1 MKTKKFLLSLCLIL
15 CMLLAGCGGKTENTT
30 NVSDDASAAEQTD
43 TAEPSGNDATEAP
56 DDALA
61 DPVLEWCDL
70 YNPNGFDTVTGVI
83 TNPNS
88 VPIDVSYDLVYYK
101 NGTEV
106 ARSEDFADFDILPGH
121 KSVIWANYDIP
132 KASEADDIKME
143 NIIVTKAY
151 HTPIDG
157 TWEYV
162 GTTDGEAFFDFTF
175 DRQPT
180 LADITFLLYNDTDGN
195 GECGKGEIVVTST
208 ASLMEQTGRV
218 SFETTGYDYTDY
230 EVIFSAY

>member
-1 MKTKKFLLSLCLIL
+1 MKTKKAPLILCLIL
-15 CMLLAGCGGKTENTT
+15 CLLLAGCGGKTNPPT

-43 TAEPSGNDATEAP
+43 TAEPIATDATDTS

-61 DPVLEWCDL
+61 EPVLEWCDL

-88 VPIDVSYDLVYYK
+88 VPIDVTYDLVYYK
-101 NGTEV
+101 NGAEV
-106 ARSEDFADFDILPGH
+106 ARSEDFANFNILPGH

-132 KASEADDIKME
+132 KADEADDIKME
-143 NIIVTKAY
+143 NITVTKAY
-151 HTPIDG
+151 NTPIDG

-162 GTTDGEAFFDFTF
+162 GTTDAVAFFDFTLEAK
-175 DRQPT
+175 PT
-180 LADITFLLYNDTDGN
+180 LASVTFLLYNDLDGN
-195 GECGKGEIVVTST
+195 GECGKGEIVVVS
-208 ASLMEQTGRV
+208 SGSFMEQTGRV
-218 SFETTGYDYTDY
+218 SFDTDVFDYTDY